1 MDAVE
6 SRIIP
11 TRGEERNRIWDVVR
25 GMTLGQIAF
34 YGTLLTVA
42 IAAIPNG
49 TVEVWQK
56 ALIVSL
62 LACLAFV
69 RIADGLSRGGLKI
82 AEPVL
87 LAPLVAVPVFAGIQ
101 LAPLP
106 ITGLTISVDPY
117 ETRIFI
123 FVFGSLIVCA
133 EILFA
138 YTNSISRLK
147 VLTGLI
153 FTVALGSA
161 LFGALWELLD
171 SSGPNFL
178 AFYVRPHQGYAQ
190 FINRN
195 HFAVMAEMAV
205 GLLIGLLLRG
215 EFSEK
220 IRFLGWVATGFLI
233 YSLVAASSRGGLVSL
248 AGMAV
253 FAVFLHV
260 FTKRSEPTEEGRRRR
275 SLFGRF
281 GVPPVLRKLIAATV
295 IGVLVTGFVVLT
307 IAFVGGDQLVSR
319 FEKVETEVAVQE
331 TTLTNRNI
339 IWASTLDLIAERPF
353 LGAGFGAYKT
363 AITKFDRTNGNAT
376 LAQAHN
382 DYLEI
387 LANGG
392 IVGAILFAAFAGLVL
407 YRFAGNLGRAVD
419 RERAAYTF
427 GALVGIFGVMVH
439 NLVDFGLHVM
449 VNALVFIALIVIG
462 AARIGTKRTA
472 SYIEPGIA

>member
-1 MDAVE
+1 MTGRLSMDAADP
-6 SRIIP
+6 RRIP
-11 TRGEERNRIWDVVR
+11 TRSGERYGILEAAS
-25 GMTLGQIAF
+25 GMSLARIAF
-34 YGTLLTVA
+34 YGTLLA
-42 IAAIPNG
+42 IAIATVPNG

-56 ALIVSL
+56 ALIASL

-69 RIADGLSRGGLKI
+69 RIADALSHGSFKI
-82 AEPVL
+82 AEPFL
-87 LAPLVAVPVFAGIQ
+87 LAPMAAVIVFAGIQ
-101 LAPLP
+101 LAPLAA
-106 ITGLTISVDPY
+106 TGSAISVDPY

-133 EILFA
+133 EILFTF
-138 YTNSISRLK
+138 TNSISRLK
-147 VLTGLI
+147 ALTIAVLA
-153 FTVALGSA
+153 VAFGSA

-171 SSGPNFL
+171 ASGQNFL

-195 HFAVMAEMAV
+195 HFAVMAEMAA

-215 EFSEK
+215 EFSEE
-220 IRFLGWVATGFLI
+220 IRFFGWVATGFLV

-281 GVPPVLRKLIAATV
+281 GIPPVFRKLIAATV
-295 IGVLVTGFVVLT
+295 MGTLVTGFVILT

-319 FEKVETEVAVQE
+319 FEKVDTEVAVQK

-363 AITKFDRTNGNAT
+363 AITRFDRTNGNAT

-392 IVGAILFAAFAGLVL
+392 IAGAILFAAFAGLVL
-407 YRFAGNLGRAVD
+407 YRFAGNLGRKVG

-449 VNALVFIALIVIG
+449 VNALVFVTLIVIG

-472 SYIEPGIA
+472 S